1 MVFAAVYRQ
10 ILEKA
15 SVPWDPA
22 VLEFHQKKHA
32 VNTLS
37 TTQVRKGV
45 YSHHLKGWKRY
56 EKFLGPLLKRIG
68 SRDEFK
74 L

>member
-1 MVFAAVYRQ
+1 
-10 ILEKA
+10 
-15 SVPWDPA
+15 
-22 VLEFHQKKHA
+22 

-56 EKFLGPLLKRIG
+56 EPYLGKLLELIG
-68 SRDEFK
+68 PRVKYDMKTTLSGYVKPVEAESNH
-74 L
+74 